1 MCMFKTK
8 LWKKNVTKK
17 FVGLRKLLSLAY
29 YGQMYYRT
37 AATALSNEAKS
48 LSRCQP
54 TLVSG
59 NKDYKGWC
67 KEKRSGGEVHPVLT
81 DGRRRGSS
89 GSKTKQNLKAIAFH
103 RFFNGTETNPLLFI
117 YSFLS
122 SLASYDSTIKP
133 KKGDLVRIRP
143 SLPPIFIICMS

>member
-37 AATALSNEAKS
+37 AAMALSNEAKS

-59 NKDYKGWC
+59 NKDYKGRYILYWLMAEGVVVVAL
-67 KEKRSGGEVHPVLT
+67 KQNKIWKRSLST
-81 DGRRRGSS
+81 
-89 GSKTKQNLKAIAFH
+89 A
-103 RFFNGTETNPLLFI
+103 LLMEPKPT
-117 YSFLS
+117 LS
-122 SLASYDSTIKP
+122 SLFTPSYH
-133 KKGDLVRIRP
+133 P
-143 SLPPIFIICMS
+143 SRLMIQQ